1 MNLVLLD
8 DDDFV
13 APGRAVLRGRRGAH
27 VREVHRAALG
37 RELVVGRLA
46 GAVGRGVVT
55 RIQGDEVELAVV
67 LEEEPPPKLP
77 FTVILALPRP
87 KTLRRALQ
95 AVATLGVARL
105 FLVNAWRVEKSFWK
119 SKSLAPAATASEL
132 RLGLEQGRDTV
143 PPIVESRRLL
153 KPFCDRELDV
163 VAAGSRR
170 LVAHPLAQAPCPH
183 AVAGPVTLLLGP
195 EGGFIERELDLFAR
209 HGFEAVTL
217 GPRPLRVEQA
227 LPALVARLA
236 VAGAA
241 PADREA

>member
-8 DDDFV
+8 DGDFV
-13 APGRAVLRGRRGAH
+13 AADRVVLRGRRGAH
-27 VREVHRAALG
+27 VREVHRARPG
-37 RELVVGRLA
+37 RELVVGKLR

-55 RIQGDEVELAVV
+55 RLDGDELELAVV
-67 LEEEPPPKLP
+67 LERAPPPKLP
-77 FTVILALPRP
+77 LTVVLALPRP

-95 AVATLGVARL
+95 AVATLGVPRL
-105 FLVNAWRVEKSFWK
+105 LLVNSWRVEKSFWK
-119 SKSLAPAATASEL
+119 SKALAPAAIEREL
-132 RLGLEQGRDTV
+132 RLGLEQGRDTI
-143 PPIVESRRLL
+143 PPEVGLHRLL
-153 KPFCDRELDV
+153 RPFCEKRLDAL
-163 VAAGSRR
+163 AAGSRR
-170 LVAHPLAQAPCPH
+170 LVAHPDAKCDCPH

-236 VAGAA
+236 VASVA
-241 PADREA
+241 